1 MKAVKVIV
9 EGKVQGV
16 GFRNF
21 IETKAVKLNLNGY
34 VKNSNSGHVEI
45 WAEGSEPELL
55 NLVETAKKGSLFSK
69 VTNVE
74 VSWIEPSNKYYGFY
88 ITY

>member
-1 MKAVKVIV
+1 MKAVKLIV

-21 IETKAVKLNLNGY
+21 IETKAAKLNLIGY

-45 WAEGSEPELL
+45 WAEGNEPELL
-55 NLVETAKKGSLFSK
+55 HLVETAKKGSLFSK
-69 VTNVE
+69 VTHVE
-74 VSWIEPSNKYYGFY
+74 VSWLEPSNKFNGFI